1 MKPALLIIGTV
12 LFLIFIMYFLL
23 IGNFK
28 KQKPEIVLLDKPV
41 VLAGLEIKTND
52 RAIYK
57 DVGIVAAEF
66 NRIKQEHPIP
76 NLKDP
81 WAAVNISKDYNPAE
95 KTFTYIVGEVVTEV
109 GEIPEGL
116 KYFEI
121 PAATYAV
128 FKIKPKSRFAWG
140 ITMGRTKRFIYAE
153 WLPASGYKP
162 LGAIDDF
169 ELHDERSL
177 GKHPE
182 IQLYV
187 AIKAKTD

>member
-1 MKPALLIIGTV
+1 MKTAFLIIGILVIVIIV
-12 LFLIFIMYFLL
+12 LYFLL

-28 KQKPEIVLLDKPV
+28 KQEPEIVILDEPV
-41 VLAGLEIKTND
+41 LLAGLEINTND
-52 RAIYK
+52 KAIYK
-57 DVGIVAAEF
+57 DVGIAAKAF
-66 NRIKQEHPIP
+66 NQLKEQHPIP
-76 NLKDP
+76 ELKDP
-81 WAAVNISKDYNPAE
+81 WAAVNISKDYNPVE
-95 KTFTYIVGEVVTEV
+95 RTFTYIVGEVVTKK
-109 GEIPEGL
+109 GDIPSGL

-153 WLPASGYKP
+153 WLPESGYSP
-162 LGAIDDF
+162 LGLIDDF

-187 AIKAKTD
+187 ALKEK